1 MDAILS
7 QRGRQSEHE
16 ALREVKNEFMQ
27 IWDGIRGSGA
37 ADQRILVLGAT
48 NRPYDLDEAV
58 LRRFPRRVFCD
69 LPTVAARQQILEVRE
84 FAERGEEW
92 FGVGAGSCCVRGYRC
107 MGWRGSACRW
117 VGL

>member
-84 FAERGEEW
+84 CLQNVVKSGLVLGQEVAVCEATDAWAG
-92 FGVGAGSCCVRGYRC
+92 GV
-107 MGWRGSACRW
+107 
-117 VGL
+117 